1 MVRDFS
7 KRKCDLKTVKVIL
20 KTKKIIQ
27 SRLPKTALNN
37 IFFTF
42 LSYWI
47 TLDLHL
53 TLEDLKITFKHCT
66 KNN

>member
-1 MVRDFS
+1 MNEFARGSTLTRKLMLLTTFL
-7 KRKCDLKTVKVIL
+7 KCDLKTVKVIL

-42 LSYWI
+42 LSY
-47 TLDLHL
+47 
-53 TLEDLKITFKHCT
+53 
-66 KNN
+66 